1 MNKKLNL
8 AIKVIPL
15 GGLGEVGKNMTA
27 IEYNDKIFVVDA
39 GVVFPDEEMHGVD
52 VVIPDF
58 DYLKK
63 NRSKVKGMFVTHGH
77 EDHIGAMAYFIKEFP
92 EVQIH
97 ATVLTAGMIM
107 NKLKYHRIEKP
118 KIENIDANTKLKFG
132 DVTVSFFRT
141 IHSIFDSVAVVIE
154 TPLGNVV
161 HTGDYKIDHTPIDN
175 NKMDLQR
182 VAKIGAEG
190 VILMISDSTNAE
202 KEGMSLSETKVAS
215 NLEREIYQ
223 ATGLTVVST
232 FASSLPR
239 VQSIFT
245 IAKKLN
251 KKILI
256 LGNSMERN
264 IKLAK
269 NTGYLEIDTE
279 LIISIKKFNDY
290 PREEILVLATGAQGE
305 ILAALSKLASDV
317 YEEIK
322 LQENDTVIFS
332 SGVIPGNEKSI
343 GSLINGLVKR
353 GVKVVKK
360 SEIHTTGHGY
370 QEEIKLMI
378 SLLNPKYLMP
388 AHGEYRML
396 MKQKELAMTLG
407 IKGEN
412 IFICENGDVIE
423 IDNNGGQ
430 ITENIGN
437 IPVLVDNSGLGDVN
451 YNVMKD
457 RTRMAEQGIMV
468 VQVKHFKKTNETK
481 IRYELRGIVAK
492 VDKDLLTN
500 ELKEKFQMRI
510 KNEERSKSL
519 NRILIDDFSEI
530 VSKHIKRRPLVIP
543 MVDFI

>member
-1 MNKKLNL
+1 MKKKLK
-8 AIKVIPL
+8 ATIKVIPL

-27 IEYNDKIFVVDA
+27 VECNEKIFVVDA
-39 GVVFPDEEMHGVD
+39 GVVFADEYMHGVD

-92 EVQIH
+92 EVQIY

-107 NKLKYHRIEKP
+107 NKLKYHRIDKP
-118 KIENIDANTKLKFG
+118 KIENIDPESRIKFG

-141 IHSIFDSVAVVIE
+141 IHSIFDSVGVVIE

-161 HTGDYKIDHTPIDN
+161 HTGDYKIDYTPIDN
-175 NKMDLQR
+175 KKMDLQR
-182 VAKIGAEG
+182 VAKIGADG

-202 KEGMSLSETKVAS
+202 KEGMSLSETQVAS
-215 NLEREIYQ
+215 HLEGEIYQ

-239 VQSIFT
+239 VQSIFK

-256 LGNSMERN
+256 LGSSMERN

-269 NTGYLEIDTE
+269 NTGNLEIDTE
-279 LIISIKKFNDY
+279 LIISIKKIDDY
-290 PREEILVLATGAQGE
+290 PRDEVLVLATGAQGE

-317 YEEIK
+317 YGEIK
-322 LQENDTVIFS
+322 LQEKDTVIFS
-332 SGVIPGNEKSI
+332 SGVIPGNEKQI
-343 GSLINGLVKR
+343 GTLINGLVKR

-378 SLLNPKYLMP
+378 SLLNPTYFKSDI
-388 AHGEYRML
+388 RL
-396 MKQKELAMTLG
+396 MKQKELAMKLG

-412 IFICENGDVIE
+412 VFICENGDVIE
-423 IDNNGGQ
+423 IDEDGGM

-437 IPVLVDNSGLGDVN
+437 TPVLIDNSGLGDVN

-457 RTRMAEQGIMV
+457 RSRMAEQGLLV

-492 VDKDLLTN
+492 VDKELLTN
-500 ELKEKFQMRI
+500 ELIEKFQMRI

-519 NRILIDDFSEI
+519 NRTLIDDFSEI